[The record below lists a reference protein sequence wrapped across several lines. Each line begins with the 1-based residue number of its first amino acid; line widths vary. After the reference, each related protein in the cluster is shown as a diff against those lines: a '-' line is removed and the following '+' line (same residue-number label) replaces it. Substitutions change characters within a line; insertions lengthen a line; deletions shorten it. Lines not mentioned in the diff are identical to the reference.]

1 MEYLPTF
8 YHKFAPNVGKY
19 MYGYVRKI
27 IMQTWQSHG
36 ASGMHT
42 KKQHIQINLGS
53 TSKHTGYNIHIPQKK
68 IQVV

>member
-1 MEYLPTF
+1 
-8 YHKFAPNVGKY
+8 
-19 MYGYVRKI
+19 MYGIFTYI
-27 IMQTWQSHG
+27 LPYFFMQTWQSHG

-53 TSKHTGYNIHIPQKK
+53 TSKHTGYNIHIPKKK